1 MEMFLFWFCGV
12 AMVLGGL
19 MTVFQRNTVVSAV
32 WLIFAFVS
40 AAGIYALLQA
50 PFVAVLQ
57 VLVYAGA
64 IMVLFLFV
72 IMMLQG
78 DTLPAEGLARRLV
91 GRLALA
97 LPPAALALIA
107 LSWLAK
113 GRAEPFAAAPP
124 EGFGSVAGVAG
135 LLLNRYLLAFELISV
150 ILLVAIVGA
159 VALARKER
167 SLPWQ

>member
-1 MEMFLFWFCGV
+1 MEMFLFWFCGA

-72 IMMLQG
+72 IMMLLG
-78 DTLPAEGLARRLV
+78 PVLEGVR
-91 GRLALA
+91 
-97 LPPAALALIA
+97 
-107 LSWLAK
+107 
-113 GRAEPFAAAPP
+113 
-124 EGFGSVAGVAG
+124 
-135 LLLNRYLLAFELISV
+135 
-150 ILLVAIVGA
+150 
-159 VALARKER
+159 
-167 SLPWQ
+167 